1 MNRRTI
7 RFCAARCSAS
17 TAVIAV
23 WLCTSAL
30 LMTHDI
36 ARSEELLSP
45 APFIRDGSLNQDPA
59 IGSLA
64 GRLLRLKRGWL
75 LVSDLERSVA
85 FYADL
90 IGLELYAIS
99 PNFDRRRDPLAEPM
113 FGYAPDARRRV
124 ATFNTSDEIRAF
136 GLTELADMDWQVQQ
150 QPRTSTVLFQT
161 DHLLEIL
168 SRVAAAGFAVIGP
181 IAGMVPADVGVPAV
195 RYLEAGVV
203 DPDGHVIALFQAFA
217 EGPEWQRVLEAYR

>member
-7 RFCAARCSAS
+7 EARTARHVAGAAA
-17 TAVIAV
+17 IAM
-23 WLCTSAL
+23 WLCASAL
-30 LMTHDI
+30 LLAHE
-36 ARSEELLSP
+36 AASGEELLTP
-45 APFIRDGSLNQDPA
+45 APFIRDGSFNQDPA

-75 LVSDLERSVA
+75 LVSDLERSVT

-99 PNFDRRRDPLAEPM
+99 PNYDRRPDRLAEPM
-113 FGYAPDARRRV
+113 FGYTPDARRRV

-136 GLTELADMDWQVQQ
+136 GLTEVADMDWQVQQ

-168 SRVAAAGFAVIGP
+168 ARVADAGFAVIGP
-181 IAGMVPADVGVPAV
+181 IAGMVPAAVGVPAV
-195 RYLEAGVV
+195 RFLEAGVV
-203 DPDGHVIALFQAFA
+203 DPDGHVIALFQAYP
-217 EGPEWQRVLEAYR
+217 EGPEWQRLHEAYR

>member
-1 MNRRTI
+1 MLLLGLAGMLPAQAQN
-7 RFCAARCSAS
+7 AADHR
-17 TAVIAV
+17 
-23 WLCTSAL
+23 
-30 LMTHDI
+30 
-36 ARSEELLSP
+36 LSP
-45 APFIRDGSLNQDPA
+45 APFIRDGSFNQDPA

-64 GRLLRLKRGWL
+64 GRVLRLKRGWL

-99 PNFDRRRDPLAEPM
+99 PNFDRRPDPLAEPM

-124 ATFNTSDEIRAF
+124 ATFNTSNEVRAF
-136 GLTELADMDWQVQQ
+136 GLTEVADMDWQVQQ
-150 QPRTSTVLFQT
+150 HPRTSTVLFQT

-168 SRVAAAGFAVIGP
+168 ERVDDAGYEVIGP

-203 DPDGHVIALFQAFA
+203 DPDGHVIALFQAYA
-217 EGPEWQRVLEAYR
+217 DGEEWQRVREAYRPIAR